1 MSTNRNGHNGNG
13 HNNPTFKPGQG
24 LFSLGRIEATPEVLE
39 AMEGS
44 GLHLL
49 LRHVTGD
56 WSEMS
61 DAARF
66 ENEMAVEEGYRVVS
80 RFGLPGGSGIW
91 VVTEGD
97 RSVTT
102 FMMDEIESRAGN

>member
-1 MSTNRNGHNGNG
+1 MTTNRNGHNGNG
-13 HNNPTFKPGQG
+13 HNFKPGQG
-24 LFSLGRIEATPEVLE
+24 LFSLGRIKAAPEVLE
-39 AMEGS
+39 TLEGA

-66 ENEMAVEEGYRVVS
+66 ENEMAVEEGYRGVA

-97 RSVTT
+97 RNVTT
-102 FMMDEIESRAGN
+102 FMIDEIESDPGN